1 MGHTVGGL
9 TVVTKGLPHD
19 IILQAGTVWNSE
31 PRPNDIRLS
40 ESRSNDIR
48 WSDSERVDRV
58 LGLQSTY

>member
-19 IILQAGTVWNSE
+19 IILQAGTVWNSDS
-31 PRPNDIRLS
+31 NDIRLS
-40 ESRSNDIR
+40 EPRSNDIR